1 MNIMQIASGSRISG
15 AVTYCLGLTRE
26 LAARGHRV
34 TLLCKAGAWI
44 GQQVEALGIETLG
57 IEVIHSDLC
66 RWRWGELRRVANL
79 ARARD
84 IDVLQTHVASA
95 HNFGAA
101 LRLLF
106 GIPCVATAQARRIQ
120 LHWRMHDYVI
130 ACSEATRRF
139 HRFANLVPGS
149 RIVTAPN
156 FIEPAPYLS
165 VTPAERAAT
174 RAALGIGTY
183 VPLIGLVGKLSPRK
197 GQIDL
202 VRALPRILR
211 DHPRAVAMFV
221 GDANVH
227 RDYLDEIEALSR
239 QLSVERALVWT
250 GTRRDI
256 PRLLAACDV
265 VTQPSLDEELPLAIL
280 EAMAAGKPVVATTV
294 GGVPECIVPGVSG
307 ALIPPRRP
315 HLLAEEVTRLLGDS
329 GLRQRIGA
337 AARARVLEC
346 FSSQAVVAKV
356 EAVLQRAAASG
367 QRSAA

>member
-15 AVTYCLGLTRE
+15 AITYCLGLTRE
-26 LAARGHRV
+26 LVTRGHRV
-34 TLLCKAGAWI
+34 TLVCKPGAWI
-44 GQQVEALGIETLG
+44 GQQVETLG

-66 RWRWGELRRVANL
+66 RWRWRELRRIANL
-79 ARARD
+79 ARQRQ

-120 LHWRMHDYVI
+120 LHWRMHDFVI

-156 FIEPAPYLS
+156 FIDPAPYLS
-165 VTPAERAAT
+165 VTPEQRAAT
-174 RAALGIGTY
+174 RAALGVGAH

-202 VRALPRILR
+202 VRALPGVLR
-211 DHPRAVAMFV
+211 EHPRAVAVFI
-221 GDANVH
+221 GDVNVH
-227 RDYLDEIEALSR
+227 RDYIDEIKALSR
-239 QLSVERALVWT
+239 QSNVDRSLLWT

-256 PRLLAACDV
+256 PQLLAALDV
-265 VTQPSLDEELPLAIL
+265 VAQPSLDEEMPLAIL
-280 EAMAAGKPVVATTV
+280 EAMAAGKPVVAARV

-307 ALIPPRRP
+307 VLIPPRRP
-315 HLLAEEVTRLLGDS
+315 DRLADELSQLLGDRERREA
-329 GLRQRIGA
+329 LGA
-337 AARARVLEC
+337 AARRRVLEC

-356 EAVLQRAAASG
+356 EAVLQRAAMS
-367 QRSAA
+367 RRRHAA